1 MSEDVWVIHTIN
13 SILDAK
19 YGGDMYI
26 TDIKKAKDIAYR
38 NAKGEVLPAS
48 AFSKKVYAES
58 KPHAKKLRH
67 ITSSGMTVYLV
78 SPEFADVMREFNM
91 GNGNFYP
98 AKFFAKDQKT
108 PLDWQHMYWNFGNVK
123 DCVLIDQSPAAKKS
137 GTIDHRYYRLDLA
150 FEDGG
155 IAVSPAALEGPDV
168 WVDPQLKNSFFISG
182 RLMAALK
189 KKKLDKGLSTARCR
203 IVG

>member
-19 YGGDMYI
+19 YIGDMYK

-38 NAKGEVLPAS
+38 NAKGEALPAS

-58 KPHAKKLRH
+58 KPHAKRLRH
-67 ITSSGMTVYLV
+67 ITSSGITVYLV
-78 SPEFADVMREFNM
+78 SPEIVDVMREFNM

-123 DCVLIDQSPAAKKS
+123 DCVLIDQSPAAKKNTPPG
-137 GTIDHRYYRLDLA
+137 GTYYSLNLT
-150 FEDGG
+150 FEDDG
-155 IAVSPAALEGPDV
+155 IAVSSAALEGPDV
-168 WVDPQLKNSFFISG
+168 WVDSQLKNSFFISG
-182 RLMAALK
+182 RFMAALK